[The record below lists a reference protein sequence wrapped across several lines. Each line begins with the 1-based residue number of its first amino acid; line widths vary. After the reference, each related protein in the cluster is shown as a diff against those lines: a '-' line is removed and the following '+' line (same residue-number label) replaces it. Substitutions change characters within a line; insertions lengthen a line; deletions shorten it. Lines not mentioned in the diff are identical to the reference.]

1 MGGAVVMPGEPPEPP
16 AQEDEFSLW
25 LAAYDERLAAGASVA
40 SLDEVGAPAALRSRL
55 EREAAWCQLVRRIWP
70 QIAEPELDRSRT
82 GSAEASQLEESVPSE
97 LGRFV
102 IRSELGRG
110 SFGIVYLAYDARLR
124 REVALKVPRAEVFLT
139 PELRARFRHEAMA
152 AAGLDHPHIVPVYEA
167 GEEGPVCF
175 IASAYCPGITLA
187 TWLRQRQRPVPYR
200 TAASLVATLADAVE
214 HAHRRGVL
222 HRDLKPSNVLLEL
235 PGSAK
240 KEGEGDSEDLIPR
253 VTDFGL
259 AKLLDDG
266 SGAKVSVNPTQMGVL
281 LGTPSYMAPEQADGK
296 PGAVGPAADIYSLG
310 VILYEVLTGRPPFQE
325 DSVLQT
331 LVLVRTQD
339 PLPPS
344 RLRVRL
350 PRDLET
356 ICLKCLHKQPHSR
369 YGTAGALAEDLRRFL
384 ALEPIRARPTPA
396 WERALKWSRRRPA
409 LAALGGTT
417 ALAAITLAIVIGFA
431 NVRLK
436 RERDLAEKRRL
447 EAVANLRKA
456 CDAVDRMLTRVS
468 EQRLKDIPQVEP
480 IQRALLEDALEF
492 YRDFARQAHDDP
504 EVLLETSRAYRR
516 LGQTYGFFGLIDE
529 AERCFGEAIAL
540 QGNLAAT
547 LPAIAAHRVEL
558 VTTRIELAKLWR
570 NLDRGND
577 GLEAVQQALTLVEGL
592 TDGDPGNSD
601 YIVQQATA
609 LHVRAMILQDLH
621 QDESAKTDYE
631 KAIELL
637 DNLAKRFP
645 LTIGHQ
651 TKASVSRHNLA
662 ILIED
667 QGQLDESERIHRLNL
682 NFWEK
687 LAESEPSHLD
697 YRSKVAMTL
706 ESLAAL
712 LQKTGRD
719 ADALATLRRAALE
732 RSKIIRDLPN
742 TPYHFGKLAESLTK
756 SAAMATAR
764 GDLAEARRLLE
775 ESLAARRA
783 ALALAPGNAAFVKSA
798 ASVFAELSET
808 LIRLKDHQAASK
820 IAVELASLS
829 GDGGRETLR
838 AGSFLSRCVRLATA
852 DPELT
857 DTRRAE
863 LAKMYA
869 DQAVAMVRES
879 LKKGPHD
886 LEALRKDASFD
897 SVRDRPDFSSL
908 FAGSAAPQRKSKP

>member
-1 MGGAVVMPGEPPEPP
+1 MGGAVVMPGEPEPP
-16 AQEDEFSLW
+16 AREDEFSLW

-40 SLDEVGAPAALRSRL
+40 SLDEVGAPLALRSRL

-70 QIAEPELDRSRT
+70 QVAEPEPD
-82 GSAEASQLEESVPSE
+82 ASGPLPPDQAKPTDSLLSE

-102 IRSELGRG
+102 IRRELGRG
-110 SFGIVYLAYDARLR
+110 SFGIVYLAFDARLR
-124 REVALKVPRAEVFLT
+124 RELALKVPRAEVFLT

-152 AAGLDHPHIVPVYEA
+152 AAGLDHPNIVPVYEA

-187 TWLRQRQRPVPYR
+187 AWLRQRQRPVPYHK
-200 TAASLVATLADAVE
+200 AASLVATLAEAVE

-235 PGSAK
+235 SGGATE
-240 KEGEGDSEDLIPR
+240 EGEGDCEDLVPR
-253 VTDFGL
+253 ITDFGL
-259 AKLLDDG
+259 AKLMDDG
-266 SGAKVSVNPTQMGVL
+266 SGANASVNPTQMGVL

-344 RLRVRL
+344 RLRGRL

-356 ICLKCLHKQPHSR
+356 ICLKCLHKQPQSR
-369 YGTAGALAEDLRRFL
+369 YATAEALAEDLRRFL
-384 ALEPIRARPTPA
+384 AVEPIRARPTPP
-396 WERALKWSRRRPA
+396 WERALKWARRRPA

-417 ALAAITLAIVIGFA
+417 ALAVITLAIVIGLA

-436 RERDLAEKRRL
+436 RERDRAEIRRL

-456 CDAVDRMLTRVS
+456 RDAVDRMLTRVS

-516 LGQTYGFFGLIDE
+516 LGQTYQFFGRIDE
-529 AERCFGEAIAL
+529 AERCFREAIAL
-540 QGNLAAT
+540 QDNLAAA
-547 LPAIAAHRVEL
+547 LPAIASHRAELITTRVE
-558 VTTRIELAKLWR
+558 VAKLCR
-570 NLDRGND
+570 NLDRTKEA
-577 GLEAVQQALTLVEGL
+577 LEAVQQALALADGL
-592 TDGDPGNSD
+592 TGGDPENFD
-601 YIVQQATA
+601 YTVQQATA
-609 LHVRAMILQDLH
+609 LHVRAMIFQDLH
-621 QDESAKTDYE
+621 QDEGAKADYH
-631 KAIELL
+631 KAIELF
-637 DNLAKRFP
+637 DDLARRFP
-645 LTIGHQ
+645 DAIAHQ
-651 TKASVSRHNLA
+651 TKATLSRHNLA
-662 ILIED
+662 ILVED
-667 QGQLDESERIHRLNL
+667 HGQLDESEKIHRLNL
-682 NFWEK
+682 KFWER
-687 LAESEPSHLD
+687 LAASEPSHLD

-712 LQKTGRD
+712 LEKTSRD
-719 ADALATLRRAALE
+719 AEALATLRRAAIE
-732 RSKIIRDLPN
+732 RSSITRDFPN
-742 TPYHFGKLAESLTK
+742 TPYHFGRLADSLSKLAKL
-756 SAAMATAR
+756 ATAR
-764 GDLAEARRLLE
+764 GDLAEARRLRE

-783 ALALAPGNAAFVKSA
+783 ALALAPLNAEYVKSV
-798 ASVFAELSET
+798 ASVCAELIET

-820 IAVELASLS
+820 IAVQLVSLS
-829 GDGGRETLR
+829 SDSGEESLR
-838 AGSFLSRCVRLATA
+838 VGSFLSRCVSLATS
-852 DPELT
+852 DSTLP

-863 LAKMYA
+863 LAKAYA
-869 DQAVAMVRES
+869 DQAVAMVRLA
-879 LKKGPHD
+879 LKKGRGD
-886 LEALRKDASFD
+886 LEALRQDASFD
-897 SVRDRPDFSSL
+897 SVRARPDFGSL
-908 FAGSAAPQRKSKP
+908 LADSVATSGKSKP